1 MRLATKISIIA
12 ATCSVVSSLAVGFLS
27 IVNSSIFMRQNL
39 RSLVREESDKTAGDI
54 NSYLNVIELSVD
66 TVSDITMDKL
76 NYNRFT
82 ADKNFANEL
91 SDDLENSLLSAA
103 RNTDGVICAYI
114 RYNPDYTEPTSG
126 LFLTRSNTEEDFQS
140 VTPTDFS
147 IYDKN
152 DISHVGWYYTP
163 VNNGKPT
170 WMLPYHNDNVGI
182 YMISYVVPLFQNG
195 VNIGIVGMDIDFTMV
210 ENLAEA
216 CDSYETY
223 LPFILDGDGN
233 IMYNRNAEFNTPL
246 SDICPEF
253 AKGVAEGSTE
263 ALFGD
268 IDGVEHLAVI
278 SKLDNGMNLVI
289 TAEKNEL
296 YSQSIELFFIIMTMV
311 VIVSVV
317 ATIVSFVLVLGITK
331 PIKSLNAAAA
341 RIASGELDVNIDCK
355 SNDDIGELADSFR
368 KTTATL
374 HNYVGYI
381 DELSSVLNEIADGN
395 LDISLTLEYKGKFAE
410 LKSALDNITNSLN
423 GTLSEINLAAD
434 QVSEGADHVA
444 SGAQSLAS
452 GSTKQA
458 ASISQLVSTIGD
470 ISEQVKKN
478 AEEAEQ
484 ASSQMNK
491 IGKEAEIS
499 NQRMEHMLDAMQNIS
514 SNTEQ
519 IGEIIKTIE
528 DIAFQTNILA
538 LNAAIEAARAGEA
551 GKGFAVVADEV
562 RNLAAKSAEAAQNTT
577 EMIEGTVLAI
587 ENGNTLV
594 AEAAEEMNAV
604 MKSASKVTDITN
616 KISGSTKEAADSI
629 KQISVGIDQISN
641 VVQNNSATAEQSAAA
656 SEELS
661 AQAQT
666 LNDLVG
672 EFILQSSDS
681 SIVL

>member
-562 RNLAAKSAEAAQNTT
+562 RNLAAKSAEASQSTSELIIKTT
-577 EMIEGTVLAI
+577 EAVNNGSEIANQTAESLNTVVVNINNIVANVDDISKNSQSQAQAINQVNSGVEELAAVTQTNSSAS
-587 ENGNTLV
+587 EES
-594 AEAAEEMNAV
+594 AAAAEELASQATT
-604 MKSASKVTDITN
+604 MKQLT
-616 KISGSTKEAADSI
+616 GRF
-629 KQISVGIDQISN
+629 
-641 VVQNNSATAEQSAAA
+641 
-656 SEELS
+656 
-661 AQAQT
+661 T
-666 LNDLVG
+666 LR
-672 EFILQSSDS
+672 
-681 SIVL
+681 